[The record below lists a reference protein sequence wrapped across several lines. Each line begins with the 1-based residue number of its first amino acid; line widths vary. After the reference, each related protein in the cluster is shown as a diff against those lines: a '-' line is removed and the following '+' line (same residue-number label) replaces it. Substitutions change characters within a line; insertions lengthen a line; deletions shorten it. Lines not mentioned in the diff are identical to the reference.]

1 MRNTLG
7 CAYLN
12 GWVAILGVQ
21 LFALVGMLFS
31 IAAMGDCSFMELD
44 ERLFFPP
51 DLDENLPLKVTQT
64 KYVGFL
70 TWQALDGYV
79 LIFIN
84 VLLSFLIYL
93 YATCM
98 LKPCNF
104 VTPILI
110 QNLLL
115 LQLRFG
121 CDRSD
126 K

>member
-1 MRNTLG
+1 MRNALG

-79 LIFIN
+79 MVFMN
-84 VLLSFLIYL
+84 VLLSFVIYL
-93 YATCM
+93 YPTYT
-98 LKPCNF
+98 LKPRNL